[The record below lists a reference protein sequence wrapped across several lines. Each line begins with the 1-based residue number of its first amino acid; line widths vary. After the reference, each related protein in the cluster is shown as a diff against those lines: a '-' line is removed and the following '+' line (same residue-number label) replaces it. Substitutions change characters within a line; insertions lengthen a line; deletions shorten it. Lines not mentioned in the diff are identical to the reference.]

1 MLFQNDGQRPKKSWA
16 MFSKTTG
23 NVFQNYGQ
31 CFGKLWAMFCKPIS
45 HAFFQAMQDLYLIG
59 KGVVETCLE
68 PETGLRNVA

>member
-1 MLFQNDGQRPKKSWA
+1 
-16 MFSKTTG
+16 MFEKMTG

-31 CFGKLWAMFCKPIS
+31 CFAKGWAMFCKRMGNVLQAYQPC
-45 HAFFQAMQDLYLIG
+45 FFQAMQDLYLIG

>member
-1 MLFQNDGQRPKKSWA
+1 
-16 MFSKTTG
+16 MFEKTMG
-23 NVFQNYGQ
+23 NVFQKDGQ
-31 CFGKLWAMFCKPIS
+31 RFAKLRAMFFKPIS

>member
-1 MLFQNDGQRPKKSWA
+1 
-16 MFSKTTG
+16 MFEQTMG
-23 NVFQNYGQ
+23 NVFQKDGQ
-31 CFGKLWAMFCKPIS
+31 RFAKLRAMFFKPIS

>member
-1 MLFQNDGQRPKKSWA
+1 
-16 MFSKTTG
+16 MFEKTMG
-23 NVFQNYGQ
+23 NVFQKDGQ
-31 CFGKLWAMFCKPIS
+31 RFAKLRAMFLKPIS

>member
-1 MLFQNDGQRPKKSWA
+1 
-16 MFSKTTG
+16 MFEKTMG

-31 CFGKLWAMFCKPIS
+31 CFGELWAMFFKPIS

-68 PETGLRNVA
+68 PETGLRNIA

>member
-1 MLFQNDGQRPKKSWA
+1 
-16 MFSKTTG
+16 MFEKTMG

-31 CFGKLWAMFCKPIS
+31 CFAKGWAMFCKPIS
-45 HAFFQAMQDLYLIG
+45 VMSFEEMDAMMYKIEGEDLYLIG

>member
-1 MLFQNDGQRPKKSWA
+1 
-16 MFSKTTG
+16 MFEKTMG
-23 NVFQNYGQ
+23 NVFQKDGQ
-31 CFGKLWAMFCKPIS
+31 RFGKLRAMFFKPIS

>member
-1 MLFQNDGQRPKKSWA
+1 MFEKTMGKVFQNDGQR
-16 MFSKTTG
+16 
-23 NVFQNYGQ
+23 
-31 CFGKLWAMFCKPIS
+31 FGKLRAMFCKPIS

>member
-1 MLFQNDGQRPKKSWA
+1 
-16 MFSKTTG
+16 MFEKITG

-31 CFGKLWAMFCKPIS
+31 CFPKLWAMFFEPIS

>member
-1 MLFQNDGQRPKKSWA
+1 
-16 MFSKTTG
+16 MFEKNTG
-23 NVFQNYGQ
+23 NVFQKDGQ
-31 CFGKLWAMFCKPIS
+31 RFAKLRAMFFKPIS

>member
-1 MLFQNDGQRPKKSWA
+1 
-16 MFSKTTG
+16 MFEKTMG

-31 CFGKLWAMFCKPIS
+31 CFAKLWAMLCKPIS

>member
-1 MLFQNDGQRPKKSWA
+1 
-16 MFSKTTG
+16 MFEKTMG
-23 NVFQNYGQ
+23 NVFQKDGQ
-31 CFGKLWAMFCKPIS
+31 RFAKLWAMFCKPIS

>member
-1 MLFQNDGQRPKKSWA
+1 
-16 MFSKTTG
+16 MFEKTLG
-23 NVFQNYGQ
+23 NVFQKDGQ
-31 CFGKLWAMFCKPIS
+31 CFAKLRAMFFKPIS

>member
-1 MLFQNDGQRPKKSWA
+1 
-16 MFSKTTG
+16 MFEKMTG

-45 HAFFQAMQDLYLIG
+45 HAFFQAMQDLYLIS

>member
-1 MLFQNDGQRPKKSWA
+1 MFEKTMGNVLQNDGQRFAKLRA
-16 MFSKTTG
+16 MF
-23 NVFQNYGQ
+23 F
-31 CFGKLWAMFCKPIS
+31 KPIN